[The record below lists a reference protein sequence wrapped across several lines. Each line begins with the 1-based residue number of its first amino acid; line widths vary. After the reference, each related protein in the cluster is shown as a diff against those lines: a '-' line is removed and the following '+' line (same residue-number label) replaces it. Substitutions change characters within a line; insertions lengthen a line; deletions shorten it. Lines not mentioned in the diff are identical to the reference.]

1 MSILTILGI
10 VLIVAGA
17 LIVFYHGFTYK
28 KNEKIAQVGDVNVK
42 LPKPIYF
49 SPTAGWVLI
58 GVGILLLILRGI
70 F

>member
-10 VLIVAGA
+10 AFIVVGA

-28 KNEKIAQVGDVNVK
+28 KNEKIAQVGGLDVKV
-42 LPKPIYF
+42 PKPIYF

-58 GVGILLLILRGI
+58 GLGILLLILRGM